1 MDYIQLEKD
10 FFKDY
15 VIGGSIGFDF
25 YLERKRKDGEWG
37 DDLEIQALS
46 EIYDKPI
53 EIYAYSHVPLR
64 TFHESSK

>member
-1 MDYIQLEKD
+1 LEKE

-15 VIGGSIGFDF
+15 VIGGSVGFDF

-53 EIYAYSHVPLR
+53 EIFAYSHVPLR